1 MRGEDIYEEGI
12 VLSVES
18 GRATIVVA
26 LGEGCEECTAK
37 VFCSANATKQ
47 NTVLVRDPFG
57 VRTGDHVRFVVHG
70 EDMFRA
76 SFLLYGI
83 PLLLILGGVLAGTYL
98 YDPGIMP
105 NELWAFLLGIAP
117 AVVYYMLFFLTGQR
131 TGGDSMMPDIVLVQG
146 RGE

>member
-18 GRATIVVA
+18 GRATVSVA
-26 LGEGCEECTAK
+26 FGESCEECTAK
-37 VFCSANATKQ
+37 VFCSANATTQ
-47 NTVLVRDPFG
+47 NTVLVRDPIG
-57 VRTGDHVRFVVHG
+57 VRTGDRVRFVVHG

-76 SFLLYGI
+76 AFLLYGI
-83 PLLLILGGVLAGTYL
+83 PLLLILIGVLVGTYV

-105 NELWAFLLGIAP
+105 NELWAFLLGIGP
-117 AVVYYMLFFLTGQR
+117 AVIYYLLFFLMGNR
-131 TGGDSMMPDIVLVQG
+131 TGGDGMMPDIVLVQG